1 MKRDGFSSIDLAYLR
16 MNSDGSC
23 WMFSCSSLSRS
34 SALLFEDVAEVRW
47 DDVYTSQSVNKP
59 TERVGFGFRL
69 SW

>member
-1 MKRDGFSSIDLAYLR
+1 
-16 MNSDGSC
+16 
-23 WMFSCSSLSRS
+23 MFSCSSLSRS

-59 TERVGFGFRL
+59 TERVGLGFRL

>member
-1 MKRDGFSSIDLAYLR
+1 MMQTSSPARSR
-16 MNSDGSC
+16 MPAVSNV
-23 WMFSCSSLSRS
+23 FSRS